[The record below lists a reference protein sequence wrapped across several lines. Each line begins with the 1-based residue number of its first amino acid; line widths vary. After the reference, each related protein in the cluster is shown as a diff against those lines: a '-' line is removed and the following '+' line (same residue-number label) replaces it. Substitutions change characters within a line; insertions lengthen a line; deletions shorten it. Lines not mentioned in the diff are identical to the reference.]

1 MKTRKTPDK
10 NVVEDLAPIV
20 LVELI
25 SPDETKIKC
34 QTSLDSGSSS
44 TVLDQKKAQ
53 VFGVCQKSQ
62 HHILTTVMGS
72 VVNNKSA
79 VVQFRLPELSPTLE
93 INWECDVMED
103 MSNTPYDMI
112 IRYDVLEELKID
124 IHSSNLTVSMG
135 DASIPWKPRNH
146 KNESYLFNADAD
158 MDDNE
163 ADRLKKI
170 LDAKYD
176 PADLDK
182 LVSESGLKPKQKIGL
197 LRLLQRF
204 EELFD

>member
-1 MKTRKTPDK
+1 MKNRKQAGKEDLDTILNQTLKSRKPPDK
-10 NVVEDLAPIV
+10 NVVEYLAPIA

-25 SPDETKIKC
+25 SPDGTKIKC
-34 QTSLDSGSSS
+34 RALLDSGASD

-53 VFGVCQKSQ
+53 IFRICQKSQ
-62 HHILTTVMGS
+62 RHILTTVMGS
-72 VVNNKSA
+72 VVNNKLAA
-79 VVQFRLPELSPTLE
+79 VQLKFPELSSTLE

-112 IRYDVLEELKID
+112 IGRDVLKELKID
-124 IHSSNLTVSMG
+124 THSSNLTVSMG
-135 DASIPWKPRNH
+135 DASISWKLINY
-146 KNESYLFNADAD
+146 KSESYLFNVEED

-176 PADLDK
+176 SADLDK
-182 LVSESGLKPKQKIGL
+182 IIAESGL
-197 LRLLQRF
+197 
-204 EELFD
+204 